1 MVKTVGNAMKS
12 IGYWVSELF
21 ACFFDV
27 WIDLLGCRV
36 NAKLALSPRWG
47 FFIMQID
54 TRELKQLELKL
65 LRANK
70 TGFKI
75 AGEQTLNDLAFEARR
90 EAQAKIKRE
99 FTVRNHWTTSARNN
113 PVDRAKRGKPFAEY
127 GSTLGYME
135 KRENGAVNQPDPFT
149 NAVAIATP
157 VASGERSGVARGKTI
172 RKKVIRKPNRRT
184 QLKTPS
190 RRLKELP
197 RRQRNAAL
205 IQEAIKTKRRYIE
218 LERHGETNIFKVR
231 GTKNRYKLDRIYKT
245 EHRAIIVKPM
255 PWLKPSTANA
265 YKSSGSFYFKRLQ
278 YQIDRMMR
286 M

>member
-1 MVKTVGNAMKS
+1 MGITM
-12 IGYWVSELF
+12 
-21 ACFFDV
+21 D
-27 WIDLLGCRV
+27 
-36 NAKLALSPRWG
+36 
-47 FFIMQID
+47 ID
-54 TRELKQLELKL
+54 TKQLKQLELNL

-70 TGFKI
+70 VGFKI
-75 AGEQTLNDLAFEARR
+75 AQEQTMNDLAFETRK
-90 EAQAKIKRE
+90 EAWDKINQD
-99 FTVRNHWTTSARNN
+99 FTVRNHWTTSPRNN
-113 PVDRAKRGKPFAEY
+113 PIDKAKRGKPFAEY

-157 VASGERSGVARGKTI
+157 VASGELSGAARGKTI
-172 RKKVIRKPNRRT
+172 RKKVIRKPNRRS

-190 RRLKELP
+190 RRLKNIP

-231 GTKNRYKLDRIYKT
+231 GTKNRYKLDRMYKT

-255 PWLKPSTANA
+255 PWLQPSIR
-265 YKSSGSFYFKRLQ
+265 KSYQSAPAFYQRRVQFQL
-278 YQIDRMMR
+278 DRMMR
-286 M
+286 KK